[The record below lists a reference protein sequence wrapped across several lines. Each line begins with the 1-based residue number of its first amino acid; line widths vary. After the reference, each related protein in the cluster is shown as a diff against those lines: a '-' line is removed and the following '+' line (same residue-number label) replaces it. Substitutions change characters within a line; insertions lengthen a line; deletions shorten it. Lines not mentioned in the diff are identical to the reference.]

1 MNEAINKSF
10 EIKKQKQ
17 NEQISQ
23 DLARTYSEE
32 MEKSIQAQE

>member
-10 EIKKQKQ
+10 EIKKQNQ

-23 DLARTYSEE
+23 DLTRTYSE
-32 MEKSIQAQE
+32 